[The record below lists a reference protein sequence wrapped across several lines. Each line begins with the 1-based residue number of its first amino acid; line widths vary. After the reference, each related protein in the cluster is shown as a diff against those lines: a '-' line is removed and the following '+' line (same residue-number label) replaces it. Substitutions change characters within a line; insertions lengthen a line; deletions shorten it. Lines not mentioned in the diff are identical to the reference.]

1 MEDKEVE
8 EGDWRG
14 LSKGEA
20 ETELTAEDSV
30 GRLRFSATRL
40 GTAVDDILRRGSKSI
55 LPFYYKNRMNLSL
68 KLAQLK
74 VLFWSSTRTTWGFG
88 VAQSASQIDLE
99 EAKTPVSSISQRESR

>member
-1 MEDKEVE
+1 
-8 EGDWRG
+8 
-14 LSKGEA
+14 
-20 ETELTAEDSV
+20 
-30 GRLRFSATRL
+30 
-40 GTAVDDILRRGSKSI
+40 
-55 LPFYYKNRMNLSL
+55 MNLSL